1 MEHFHRVYTGLCA
14 LFYLFILYKIIKQPN
29 GEGTREVP
37 FAEDCSDVAP
47 RSGRGAH
54 IEPSVSQAPVIK
66 SNTLK
71 QNSIQT
77 AHAVWAFLIFIKIY
91 FLRQQG

>member
-1 MEHFHRVYTGLCA
+1 M
-14 LFYLFILYKIIKQPN
+14 KQLR

-37 FAEDCSDVAP
+37 FPEHCSDVAP
-47 RSGRGAH
+47 VSGRGVY
-54 IEPSVSQAPVIK
+54 IEPSVNQAPAIK

-71 QNSIQT
+71 QDSINLLFGS
-77 AHAVWAFLIFIKIY
+77 FLIFIKIY